1 LSTGSTVTVDGI
13 VQTEFNK
20 TYQVNTVT
28 NVTSSTTQF
37 TVRAVTALTTTSGTL
52 GATPIV
58 VIDDLMLHART
69 GADIDATGQRIKNV
83 AYSLEPTDAATV
95 QLVYDTQAINIL
107 KGFSVTLDITY
118 MTNPDGIEIPAI
130 LENLLPPTNANF
142 APYFN
147 ESVYDLAIGTR
158 ARVLCV
164 TNQVVVRNLPI
175 NVVTSST
182 SVSDWPAGAPID
194 VIRYIAVTS
203 GQLTTSTVSTYTVK
217 EFRVTGTPK
226 AWTWLRNIP

>member
-1 LSTGSTVTVDGI
+1 
-13 VQTEFNK
+13 
-20 TYQVNTVT
+20 
-28 NVTSSTTQF
+28 
-37 TVRAVTALTTTSGTL
+37 
-52 GATPIV
+52 
-58 VIDDLMLHART
+58 
-69 GADIDATGQRIKNV
+69 
-83 AYSLEPTDAATV
+83 
-95 QLVYDTQAINIL
+95 
-107 KGFSVTLDITY
+107 

-130 LENLLPPTNANF
+130 LEKLLPPTNANV
-142 APYFN
+142 APYTN
-147 ESVYDLAIGTR
+147 ESAYDLPVGSR

-164 TNQVVVRNLPI
+164 TNQVVVRNIPI

-194 VIRYIAVTS
+194 VIRYIAVSS